1 MNNTN
6 FDQAAWEAFQ
16 EAATEKYDFSTCQR
30 SDGSYYGTGGTCRK
44 GSPVSGGVPK
54 DAKKSSGG
62 SGGGGGMS
70 LRDAQ
75 KQGMTTGGSKSPNW
89 RKANNE
95 AASRKTLKKTSNK
108 DRAKD

>member
-1 MNNTN
+1 MTNNN
-6 FDQAAWEAFQ
+6 FDEASWEAFQ
-16 EAATEKYDFSTCQR
+16 EAAAEKYDFSTCQR
-30 SDGSYYGTGGTCRK
+30 PDGSYYGTGGTCRK

-54 DAKKSSGG
+54 KEKKSG
-62 SGGGGGMS
+62 SGGMT

-75 KQGMTTGGSKSPNW
+75 KRGMTTSGSKNPNW

-95 AASRKTLKKTSNK
+95 AASRKTVKKTSNK

>member
-1 MNNTN
+1 MMNQN
-6 FDQAAWEAFQ
+6 FDEASWAAFQ
-16 EAATEKYDFSTCQR
+16 EAAAEKYDFSTCQR

-54 DAKKSSGG
+54 KEKKG
-62 SGGGGGMS
+62 SGSGGGMS

-75 KQGMTTGGSKSPNW
+75 KRGMTTSGSKNPNW

-95 AASRKTLKKTSNK
+95 AASRQTLKKTSNK